1 MSRREPVWLSRLAV
15 DEAHARQI
23 GEHGGPHG
31 LRDEHALEAA
41 LARPRH
47 RWAYDPSARLSDL
60 AAAYCFG
67 IVADH
72 PFVDGNKRV
81 GLVVMV
87 AFLYRNG
94 LELTATDAQVL
105 SWMLALAAGE
115 MTEAELADLVETHVR
130 PDSP

>member
-1 MSRREPVWLSRLAV
+1 MSRQEPVWLSRLAV
-15 DEAHARQI
+15 DEAHVRQI

-31 LRDEHALEAA
+31 LRDEEALEAA

-47 RWAYDPSARLSDL
+47 RWTSDPGARLSDL

-67 IVADH
+67 IVGDH

-94 LELTATDAQVL
+94 LELTATDAQVVTWIL
-105 SWMLALAAGE
+105 GLAAGE
-115 MTEAELADLVETHVR
+115 ITEAGLADLVERHVR
-130 PDSP
+130 PDVP